1 MVMQVV
7 CTMFITNNNASFHL
21 CSKENLVKHQK
32 VSKYYEHDY
41 LRKSHL
47 LFMSLLTDGI
57 VKNSYNFV
65 KIYLILPKK
74 HHRLNLKGFQY

>member
-1 MVMQVV
+1 MLHF
-7 CTMFITNNNASFHL
+7 TL
-21 CSKENLVKHQK
+21 GKENLVKHQK

-47 LFMSLLTDGI
+47 LFMSLLTAGI

-74 HHRLNLKGFQY
+74 HRRLNLKGFQY